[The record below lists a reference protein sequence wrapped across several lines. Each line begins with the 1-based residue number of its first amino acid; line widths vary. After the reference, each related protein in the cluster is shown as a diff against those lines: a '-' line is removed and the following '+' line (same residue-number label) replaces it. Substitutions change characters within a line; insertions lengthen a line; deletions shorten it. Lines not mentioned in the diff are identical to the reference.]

1 MVHCTKAQAAMV
13 SKHQPRR
20 IQFSIPDHS
29 LNLHTR
35 TEVMK
40 PAHIFRDQ
48 VNTVAQW
55 FDQWNDIEQTIACYS
70 LLKRLGPTQARFLS
84 LVLDYTFRDSAY
96 EVQELEKEANCED
109 FLKGLCHESK
119 EVAVQQLLLH
129 LPLLHPGNDEARH
142 EYLKLLPKILSHSL
156 EYTIHEEECRQL
168 LSLALVHPAFVPEE
182 RNSLTWWL
190 GLLEDKGDRLK
201 EHRGR
206 PPPGFNTAAINM
218 HSPLSATK
226 SACEFYGK
234 KSNQHASVTNTF
246 SYKGLSTNRWK
257 PQTQLTH
264 TDSGI
269 GNSFDNGPVGLSHPH
284 KGTRDLLEDIFP
296 RPNRSKSFPIDPD
309 NLHSKVSPQSSI
321 DSDEEN
327 SIQKFHNLTT
337 KNTNPGMHDVPI
349 WLKSLRLHKYAHI
362 FEDITYEQMLGL
374 SEEYLAKKEVTKGA
388 RKKII
393 LCIQKIKERHSILQ
407 QLEKEVLQLG
417 RLQHVL
423 AELKVILMSPIKMP
437 NKPKNRSTI
446 DQNEEPSNTLQY
458 TPDQGGRNSPPDN
471 NAEPIDEENEEEN
484 SVKNDE
490 EAEDSTDKVVAE
502 EKCEKGEEQGEV
514 GEEEEE
520 EAEADGEDLPSEIT
534 RVMGKACTQILVTQ
548 PDEECCLTYLGLLD
562 RVLSHDAFTP
572 SHKRRLQSWKG
583 QCQKLA
589 RQLATNRKLAGIEK
603 GPKNWYDPLGSGIAL
618 GKRRPTSRTSS
629 LKGSG
634 SGSLLHIPLARAGPL
649 VATQNMHKRVTLTN
663 SYNNMNRNSHQSLS
677 RTKSAPIRSN
687 ILLQPP
693 HIGQQ
698 DADGINKSL
707 ETLCLSMTN
716 HALEDTPEKSEVGF
730 EE

>member
-1 MVHCTKAQAAMV
+1 MVQCTRLADMV
-13 SKHQPRR
+13 SKHHSRR
-20 IQFSIPDHS
+20 IQFSIPDQSH
-29 LNLHTR
+29 NLHTR

-96 EVQELEKEANCED
+96 EVQELEKEANGEE

-156 EYTIHEEECRQL
+156 EYSIHEEECRQL

-190 GLLEDKGDRLK
+190 GLLEDKGDRMK
-201 EHRGR
+201 ENRGR

-218 HSPLSATK
+218 HSPLSGTK
-226 SACEFYGK
+226 SACEFYGN
-234 KSNQHASVTNTF
+234 KSHHQHASVTNTF
-246 SYKGLSTNRWK
+246 SYKGMSSNRWK
-257 PQTQLTH
+257 TQTQLTH

-269 GNSFDNGPVGLSHPH
+269 GNSFDNGSLGLSHYTHSH
-284 KGTRDLLEDIFP
+284 KGNRDFLEEIFP
-296 RPNRSKSFPIDPD
+296 RPNRSKSFPVDPA
-309 NLHSKVSPQSSI
+309 NIHSKVSPASSI
-321 DSDEEN
+321 ESDEDN
-327 SIQKFHNLTT
+327 ALQKINTITT
-337 KNTNPGMHDVPI
+337 KNINPGMQDVPI

-362 FEDITYEQMLGL
+362 FEEMTYEEMLDL
-374 SEEYLAKKEVTKGA
+374 TEEYLAEKDVTKGA

-393 LCIQKIKERHSILQ
+393 VCIQKIKERRSTLQ
-407 QLEKEVLQLG
+407 QLEKDVLTLG
-417 RLQHVL
+417 ELHHVL
-423 AELKVILMSPIKMP
+423 AELKVILMSPIK
-437 NKPKNRSTI
+437 
-446 DQNEEPSNTLQY
+446 
-458 TPDQGGRNSPPDN
+458 TPTKKRKDSLCK
-471 NAEPIDEENEEEN
+471 ENEDGETSISSKDNET
-484 SVKNDE
+484 KLCEKDDE
-490 EAEDSTDKVVAE
+490 GEDGDEQDDDEGEAEGE
-502 EKCEKGEEQGEV
+502 GEEGNGGED
-514 GEEEEE
+514 GE
-520 EAEADGEDLPSEIT
+520 EDLPSEIT

-562 RVLSHDAFTP
+562 RVLSHEAFSQ

-603 GPKNWYDPLGSGIAL
+603 GPKNWYDPLGCGIAL
-618 GKRRPTSRTSS
+618 GKRRSTSRTSS
-629 LKGSG
+629 LKG
-634 SGSLLHIPLARAGPL
+634 GSLLHIPLTRAGPL
-649 VATQNMHKRVTLTN
+649 VATQNMHKRVTLTA
-663 SYNNMNRNSHQSLS
+663 SYNNMSKSNHQSLS
-677 RTKSAPIRSN
+677 RTKSAPIRTN
-687 ILLQPP
+687 VVLQAPP
-693 HIGQQ
+693 GGHQ
-698 DADGINKSL
+698 DTEGINKSL

-716 HALEDTPEKSEVGF
+716 HALEDTPEKSETGF

>member
-1 MVHCTKAQAAMV
+1 MKTNKQYLSLHVKVPTKYIYICMVQCTRLADMV

-20 IQFSIPDHS
+20 IQFSIPDQTH
-29 LNLHTR
+29 NLHTR

-96 EVQELEKEANCED
+96 EVQELEKEANGEE

-156 EYTIHEEECRQL
+156 EYSIHEEECRQL

-190 GLLEDKGDRLK
+190 GLLEDKGDRMK
-201 EHRGR
+201 ENRGR

-218 HSPLSATK
+218 HSPLSGTK
-226 SACEFYGK
+226 SACEFYGT
-234 KSNQHASVTNTF
+234 KSHHQHASVTNTF
-246 SYKGLSTNRWK
+246 SYNKGLTTNRWK
-257 PQTQLTH
+257 TQTQLTH

-269 GNSFDNGPVGLSHPH
+269 GNSFDNGSLALPHYNTH
-284 KGTRDLLEDIFP
+284 KGNRDFLDEIFP
-296 RPNRSKSFPIDPD
+296 RPNRSKSFPVDPG
-309 NLHSKVSPQSSI
+309 NMHTKVSPESSI
-321 DSDEEN
+321 DSDEDNVLQKMN
-327 SIQKFHNLTT
+327 SIAT
-337 KNTNPGMHDVPI
+337 KNINPGMQDVPI

-362 FEDITYEQMLGL
+362 FEEMTYEEMLNL
-374 SEEYLAKKEVTKGA
+374 TEEYLAEKDVTKGA

-393 LCIQKIKERHSILQ
+393 VCVQKIKERRSTLQ

-417 RLQHVL
+417 RLSHVL
-423 AELKVILMSPIKMP
+423 AELKVILMTPIKTP
-437 NKPKNRSTI
+437 TNKKKNTTRQENGNDETNASSEDSETNPC
-446 DQNEEPSNTLQY
+446 DKENQKENTEKEEK
-458 TPDQGGRNSPPDN
+458 DD
-471 NAEPIDEENEEEN
+471 DEE
-484 SVKNDE
+484 
-490 EAEDSTDKVVAE
+490 ED
-502 EKCEKGEEQGEV
+502 
-514 GEEEEE
+514 EEEE
-520 EAEADGEDLPSEIT
+520 DGEGTKGEEDLPSDIT

-562 RVLSHDAFTP
+562 RVLSHEAFSQ

-589 RQLATNRKLAGIEK
+589 RQLATNRKIAGIEK
-603 GPKNWYDPLGSGIAL
+603 GPKNWYDPLGCGIAL
-618 GKRRPTSRTSS
+618 GKRRSSTRSSS
-629 LKGSG
+629 LKG
-634 SGSLLHIPLARAGPL
+634 GSLLHIPLTRAGPL
-649 VATQNMHKRVTLTN
+649 VATQNLHKRVTLTN
-663 SYNNMNRNSHQSLS
+663 SYNNMSKSNHQSLS

-687 ILLQPP
+687 VVLQPP
-693 HIGQQ
+693 PVGQH
-698 DADGINKSL
+698 DTEGINKSL

-716 HALEDTPEKSEVGF
+716 HALEDTPEKSETGF